1 MPTSLG
7 IDALRESQYTPE
19 GYELTWSDNIYIQN
33 PFIAANDWTNSDRK
47 GRIIGSFEPRFNV
60 TDWLYLKGRLGF
72 DNFNSRYQS
81 ITPYGTPFSIRGG
94 YNVNNRSFTESN
106 ADLMLG
112 FDKKL
117 TDDIRINGLVGGNMM
132 KQVYQDANFGGGNLN
147 IPFFY
152 DISNIDPAARGI
164 GEALVQKKI
173 HSVYGSAEISYKSF
187 LYLTGTARNDWFSTL
202 APGNNSILYPSVG
215 GSLVLSEAL
224 TLPSFVNFLKLR
236 SSWAQAGGDTDPY
249 NLSLYYGLSGT
260 HLGAPLAQ
268 INGGRVPN
276 AALQPLT
283 STTFEAGFDARIL
296 NNRLTIDFAFYNRK
310 TTNDIVGATISGTSG
325 YNNALFNVGE
335 INNSGLELLLTAN
348 VVNSSKLNWDISYN
362 MGLNQSE
369 VVNLY
374 GSLSTIRV
382 DENRTRSAYINHV
395 VGLPYSQVQ
404 GFDYKRNANG
414 DIIHDAQG
422 YPLQGDLK
430 NYGSGVAPLT
440 LGINNSFR
448 YKGIGVSF
456 LIDGKFGGYL
466 FSGTNAY
473 AYRRGLSLET
483 LTGRESGIVGVG
495 VNEKGEKNT
504 VSVPAQT
511 YAERVFNVA
520 TPFVYKSDFIKLRQI
535 IIDYTIPAR
544 LLEKLPFK
552 GASVSLVGRNLF
564 ILKKFTPNIDPESTY
579 NNSNAQGLELAGVP
593 ATRTVGLNL
602 NLKF

>member
-1 MPTSLG
+1 
-7 IDALRESQYTPE
+7 
-19 GYELTWSDNIYIQN
+19 
-33 PFIAANDWTNSDRK
+33 
-47 GRIIGSFEPRFNV
+47 
-60 TDWLYLKGRLGF
+60 
-72 DNFNSRYQS
+72 
-81 ITPYGTPFSIRGG
+81 
-94 YNVNNRSFTESN
+94 
-106 ADLMLG
+106 MLG

-325 YNNALFNVGE
+325 YNNALLNVGE
-335 INNSGLELLLTAN
+335 INNRGLELLLTAN

-404 GFDYKRNANG
+404 GFDYKRNTNG